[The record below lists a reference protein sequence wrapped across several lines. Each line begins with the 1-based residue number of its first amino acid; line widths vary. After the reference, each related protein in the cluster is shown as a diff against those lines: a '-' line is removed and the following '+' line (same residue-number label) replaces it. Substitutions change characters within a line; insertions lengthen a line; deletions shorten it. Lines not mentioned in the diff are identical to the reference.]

1 MNQDRE
7 TLGQFLKRER
17 ELHLVSVQEIALSA
31 GMAESLLNA
40 LEDDDFDAF
49 SNRSQAVWLIKHYA
63 TCLDLNQKEV
73 LQRFGLQWKLYGG
86 VKRIPKLSHFTDAEP
101 SPKKPVWIKGKGI
114 PSVVLPKIKIRLPLV
129 VMVLIVG
136 FVLLIYL
143 PDSKQ
148 DTTPPEPLPLSETE
162 HKTAP
167 PERNALPPETDTGRT
182 DSSRKNVPAADSH
195 HARSAIDKKT
205 LSQPKSVKIIG
216 NRDTKRYHLPGMK
229 YYEQIKAYHRI
240 VFRSEKEAINAGYR
254 KARE

>member
-1 MNQDRE
+1 MNRNGE

-17 ELHLVSVQEIALSA
+17 ELHHVSVQEMSLSA
-31 GMAESLLNA
+31 GMAEFLLIA
-40 LEDDDFDAF
+40 LEEDDYEAF
-49 SNRSQAVWLIKHYA
+49 SNRSQAVLVIKLYA
-63 TCLDLNQKEV
+63 AYLDLSQKEV

-86 VKRIPKLSHFTDAEP
+86 VKRFPKLSHFTDAEP
-101 SPKKPVWIKGKGI
+101 SPKNPGWIKGKGI
-114 PSVVLPKIKIRLPLV
+114 SSVVIPKIKVRLTLV
-129 VMVLIVG
+129 IMVLIVG

-148 DTTPPEPLPLSETE
+148 DITPLEPLLPSQVE
-162 HKTAP
+162 HKTVP
-167 PERNALPPETDTGRT
+167 LERNALLPDEDEGRR
-182 DSSRKNVPAADSH
+182 DPSQKSASAASSYPA
-195 HARSAIDKKT
+195 RPAIDKKT
-205 LSQPKSVKIIG
+205 LSQPKSVKVIG